1 MLLKGLN
8 LGPHKYEFS
17 SLAVSL
23 SLEGKASHRELTS
36 RLLSDLSG
44 KLLSQSDMARA
55 FDKML
60 KELPDLILDTPEAP
74 QVDTLCSQSHIY
86 LFKWIWVV
94 CIRGSNFI
102 AKFRTKCA
110 SSDRLLKLLLKNILL
125 SFTISTFLWYCCKHW
140 TWCGDKSCC
149 KICLR
154 LVFQM
159 LGQFIA
165 RAIADHILPMSFLDC
180 YKGKVDCEHARWTKT
195 SKIKMHL
202 Q

>member
-1 MLLKGLN
+1 MLSPCWQLLLKGLN

-36 RLLSDLSG
+36 RLLSDLSV

-74 QVDTLCSQSHIY
+74 QVEQKPTDQTHRINAH
-86 LFKWIWVV
+86 W
-94 CIRGSNFI
+94 
-102 AKFRTKCA
+102 KC
-110 SSDRLLKLLLKNILL
+110 
-125 SFTISTFLWYCCKHW
+125 CCPVLMAVF
-140 TWCGDKSCC
+140 SCAP
-149 KICLR
+149 
-154 LVFQM
+154 QM

-165 RAIADHILPMSFLDC
+165 RAIADHVLPMSFLDC
-180 YKGKVDCEHARWTKT
+180 YKGRVDCEHAR
-195 SKIKMHL
+195 
-202 Q
+202 